1 MSERTF
7 YNNEFKQNFL
17 KHEKDNGQNISL
29 FVTIFEKSQEIETQS
44 GRDLYTFSD
53 KNIMK
58 VLQSFGYISIVN
70 FYNYKAKIKQYLTYA
85 YKKGVTSE
93 MPQNTL
99 EDLTYVNLGFSDDFY
114 NKYYRDYDHM
124 IETFESVMGGSTS
137 ITTIRIKILISLV
150 FWGIPK
156 DDLLDLTADDCNF
169 VDQTIYSKTLKE
181 HIKMPSEVINL
192 CIASANERQFKDE
205 DGRKTEV
212 FDSKNV
218 IKLKTNTLESNIE
231 PSKIITST
239 FKTFVKTWKENV
251 EKMPMEIQPDYINKT
266 FTLKNIEKNGFIYR
280 VYQKEVKAKTKY
292 LSNAECVKAAEIK
305 NPSTGYSYWKLY
317 MQWKRAYNL

>member
-1 MSERTF
+1 MSEKIF
-7 YNNEFKQNFL
+7 YNNKIKQDFL
-17 KHEKDNGQNISL
+17 EHEKDNGQNVSL
-29 FVTIFEKSQEIETQS
+29 YVNIFDKSQTIETQT

-53 KNIMK
+53 KDIIK
-58 VLQSFGYISIVN
+58 VLQSFGYISVVN

-85 YKKGVTSE
+85 YKNGFTSE
-93 MPQNTL
+93 RPQNVL
-99 EDLTYVNLGFSDDFY
+99 EDITYVNLGFSDDFY

-124 IETFESVMGGSTS
+124 IETFEAVMGKSTS

-150 FWGIPK
+150 FWGMPK

-192 CIASANERQFKDE
+192 CIASANEQQFKDE
-205 DGRKTEV
+205 DGRRTDV
-212 FDSKNV
+212 FNSKNV
-218 IKLKTNTLESNIE
+218 IKLKTITMESNIE
-231 PSKIITST
+231 PAKIITST
-239 FKTFVKTWKENV
+239 FKMFTKTWKENV
-251 EKMPMEIQPDYINKT
+251 RKMPVDVQPDYINKT

-280 VYQKEVKAKTKY
+280 VYRKEIEEKTKY
-292 LSNAECVKAAEIK
+292 SSNAEFVKAAKIQ